1 MSESVIRQG
10 CAAATGCLLKRQ
22 SVYCHPSVRSCCA
35 LCIERFLADL
45 SAEPE
50 TLVQEQSL
58 LTGEKHRLTV
68 ARSATK

>member
-1 MSESVIRQG
+1 LRRCDGQLPAEKTI
-10 CAAATGCLLKRQ
+10 CLLPPT
-22 SVYCHPSVRSCCA
+22 SSIMLCV
-35 LCIERFLADL
+35 CIERFLADL

-68 ARSATK
+68 ARSASK